1 MVGFYSARLDLASS
15 LPKDRSHGEMDRIWM
30 SVIVP
35 GVVLCAGRS
44 NRMGRPKALLPTTT
58 RDETFIGRIVRVL
71 REGGVDDVV
80 VVVGPDVPPLDAAL
94 AYENPP
100 PRVVVNPS
108 PGRGQ
113 LSSLLVGLGV
123 IDRPGVGGV
132 LVTLVDVPL
141 IDVETVSRLREA
153 HQRTRA
159 PVVRPVRNGRHGH
172 PVIFDHAV
180 FEELRNADH
189 NAGAKTV
196 VHAHLGDA
204 VEVAVEADGPFLD
217 VDTPSEYT
225 RIFDRELPPMPGTR
239 RG

>member
-1 MVGFYSARLDLASS
+1 MS
-15 LPKDRSHGEMDRIWM
+15 L
-30 SVIVP
+30 IVP

-44 NRMGRPKALLPTTT
+44 SRMGQPKALLPTSR

-80 VVVGPDVPPLDAAL
+80 VVVGPDIPPLDIAL
-94 AYENPP
+94 ARENPP
-100 PRVVVNPS
+100 PRIVLNPS

-113 LSSLLVGLGV
+113 LSSLLAGLGA

-141 IDVETVSRLREA
+141 IDVETVSRLRDA
-153 HQRTRA
+153 HQRTRP

-172 PVIFDHAV
+172 PVIFDRAV
-180 FEELRNADH
+180 FDELRRADPD
-189 NAGAKTV
+189 AGAKTV
-196 VHAHLGDA
+196 VHAHLRDA

-217 VDTPSEYT
+217 VDTPIEYM
-225 RIFDRELPPMPGTR
+225 RIFNRELP
-239 RG
+239 RGSGAPHG

>member
-1 MVGFYSARLDLASS
+1 
-15 LPKDRSHGEMDRIWM
+15 M
-30 SVIVP
+30 SIIVP

-44 NRMGRPKALLPTTT
+44 SRMGRPKALLPTSK

-71 REGGVDDVV
+71 RESGVDDVV

-94 AYENPP
+94 AHENPP
-100 PRVVVNPS
+100 PRVVLNPS

-113 LSSLLVGLGV
+113 LSSLLVGLGAV
-123 IDRPGVGGV
+123 DRPGVGGV

-141 IDVETVSRLREA
+141 IDVETVSRLRDA

-159 PVVRPVRNGRHGH
+159 PVVRPVQNGRHGH
-172 PVIFDHAV
+172 PVIFDRTV
-180 FEELRNADH
+180 FEELRNADPA
-189 NAGAKTV
+189 AGAKAV

-204 VEVAVEADGPFLD
+204 VELTVEADGPFLD
-217 VDTPSEYT
+217 VDTPEEYM
-225 RIFDRELPPMPGTR
+225 RIFHRDLPPVPVPR